1 MPGKIQGDYELQNFA
16 AELATPKEQGG
27 VGIKV
32 RDDLVMLIWML
43 AVPCSCQLRL
53 YHEGEKVEV

>member
-1 MPGKIQGDYELQNFA
+1 MPGKIQGDYELQNWA

-32 RDDLVMLIWML
+32 SR
-43 AVPCSCQLRL
+43 
-53 YHEGEKVEV
+53 